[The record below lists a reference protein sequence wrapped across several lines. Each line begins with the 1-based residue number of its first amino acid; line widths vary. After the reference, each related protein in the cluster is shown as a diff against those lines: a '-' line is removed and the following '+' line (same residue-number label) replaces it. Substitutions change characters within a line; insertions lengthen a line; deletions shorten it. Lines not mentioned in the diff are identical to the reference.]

1 MTDQAKKR
9 SHIHL
14 NLGTIVFL
22 VIIIYLTA
30 YVLSYLGKEKLA
42 IYEVSESDI
51 SDTIQGTGIIVRDE
65 KLVSTEQDGYVNY
78 YIKDGSRIK
87 ANGIVYT
94 IDTTGKIQSY
104 LNELMQ
110 NKSTVNDTEKK
121 QIFEELKTFS
131 EGYSDDNFS
140 EVYETKNEI
149 NHELMSY
156 TDTIIADNKEKLEEK
171 YGKGCYV
178 EVESDLSGLV
188 SFASDGLEELT
199 EASVTKKRFENK
211 SKMKDLRS
219 TEKLSAGSPVY
230 RIVTGQRWK
239 LILSV
244 NEEDYNR
251 MNNLRS
257 ENKNTVQVTFQ
268 KDNFVTTVPYLCQKK
283 TDGYYITLTFDNY
296 VQRYLNQ
303 RFLSVELLLSETDGL
318 KIPSSSLVTKK
329 VYKIP
334 QKYLTR
340 GSNSSS
346 SSQVNVM
353 TTNKKGVKV
362 LTQVPVTV
370 YRTEDIYVLIS
381 TDGLKDG
388 DIISNLDMTETY
400 TLRQTKDIQGVFMV
414 NRGYAVFKPVV
425 ILERNEDYC
434 IVSAEESKLELYD
447 RVILNSDTIKE
458 NQVIY

>member
-9 SHIHL
+9 LHIHL

-51 SDTIQGTGIIVRDE
+51 SDTIQGTGVIVRDE

-230 RIVTGQRWK
+230 RIVTGR
-239 LILSV
+239 
-244 NEEDYNR
+244 
-251 MNNLRS
+251 
-257 ENKNTVQVTFQ
+257 
-268 KDNFVTTVPYLCQKK
+268 
-283 TDGYYITLTFDNY
+283 
-296 VQRYLNQ
+296 
-303 RFLSVELLLSETDGL
+303 GL
-318 KIPSSSLVTKK
+318 QS
-329 VYKIP
+329 Y
-334 QKYLTR
+334 
-340 GSNSSS
+340 
-346 SSQVNVM
+346 
-353 TTNKKGVKV
+353 
-362 LTQVPVTV
+362 
-370 YRTEDIYVLIS
+370 E
-381 TDGLKDG
+381 
-388 DIISNLDMTETY
+388 
-400 TLRQTKDIQGVFMV
+400 
-414 NRGYAVFKPVV
+414 
-425 ILERNEDYC
+425 
-434 IVSAEESKLELYD
+434 
-447 RVILNSDTIKE
+447 
-458 NQVIY
+458 

>member
-65 KLVSTEQDGYVNY
+65 KLVSTEQDGHVNY

>member
-268 KDNFVTTVPYLCQKK
+268 KDNFVTTVPYMCQKK

>member
-1 MTDQAKKR
+1 M
-9 SHIHL
+9 
-14 NLGTIVFL
+14 
-22 VIIIYLTA
+22 
-30 YVLSYLGKEKLA
+30 
-42 IYEVSESDI
+42 
-51 SDTIQGTGIIVRDE
+51 
-65 KLVSTEQDGYVNY
+65 
-78 YIKDGSRIK
+78 
-87 ANGIVYT
+87 
-94 IDTTGKIQSY
+94 
-104 LNELMQ
+104 
-110 NKSTVNDTEKK
+110 
-121 QIFEELKTFS
+121 
-131 EGYSDDNFS
+131 
-140 EVYETKNEI
+140 
-149 NHELMSY
+149 
-156 TDTIIADNKEKLEEK
+156 
-171 YGKGCYV
+171 
-178 EVESDLSGLV
+178 
-188 SFASDGLEELT
+188 
-199 EASVTKKRFENK
+199 
-211 SKMKDLRS
+211 
-219 TEKLSAGSPVY
+219 
-230 RIVTGQRWK
+230 
-239 LILSV
+239 
-244 NEEDYNR
+244 
-251 MNNLRS
+251 
-257 ENKNTVQVTFQ
+257 
-268 KDNFVTTVPYLCQKK
+268 
-283 TDGYYITLTFDNY
+283 
-296 VQRYLNQ
+296 
-303 RFLSVELLLSETDGL
+303 ELLLSETDGL

>member
-268 KDNFVTTVPYLCQKK
+268 KDNFVTTVPYMCQKK

-381 TDGLKDG
+381 TDGLKDS

>member
-14 NLGTIVFL
+14 NLGIIVFL

>member
-14 NLGTIVFL
+14 NLGTIVSL

>member
-188 SFASDGLEELT
+188 SFASDGLE
-199 EASVTKKRFENK
+199 
-211 SKMKDLRS
+211 
-219 TEKLSAGSPVY
+219 
-230 RIVTGQRWK
+230 
-239 LILSV
+239 
-244 NEEDYNR
+244 
-251 MNNLRS
+251 
-257 ENKNTVQVTFQ
+257 
-268 KDNFVTTVPYLCQKK
+268 
-283 TDGYYITLTFDNY
+283 
-296 VQRYLNQ
+296 
-303 RFLSVELLLSETDGL
+303 
-318 KIPSSSLVTKK
+318 
-329 VYKIP
+329 
-334 QKYLTR
+334 
-340 GSNSSS
+340 
-346 SSQVNVM
+346 
-353 TTNKKGVKV
+353 
-362 LTQVPVTV
+362 
-370 YRTEDIYVLIS
+370 
-381 TDGLKDG
+381 
-388 DIISNLDMTETY
+388 
-400 TLRQTKDIQGVFMV
+400 
-414 NRGYAVFKPVV
+414 
-425 ILERNEDYC
+425 
-434 IVSAEESKLELYD
+434 
-447 RVILNSDTIKE
+447 
-458 NQVIY
+458 